1 MAKRDIRCLAVVRIR
16 GTIGPRK
23 DVKDT
28 LSMLNIKR
36 PYNATLIPSTP
47 TYLKMLQKSKDRI
60 TWGPAS
66 KDVVSSLLRKRGK
79 VSNKRKL
86 TDDYTRK
93 FLKFD
98 SIDELAVG
106 IYECKV
112 FLNKLRMKP
121 FFALHPPTKGFKRS
135 TKRQFKAKGELGDRG
150 DKINDLLR
158 RMI

>member
-1 MAKRDIRCLAVVRIR
+1 MAQRDIRCLAVVRIR

-47 TYLKMLQKSKDRI
+47 TYLKMLKKSKDWI
-60 TWGPAS
+60 TWGPVS
-66 KDVVSSLLRKRGK
+66 KETVLSLLRKRGK
-79 VSNKRKL
+79 VSNERKL
-86 TDDYTRK
+86 TDDYTKK
-93 FLKFD
+93 FLGFD
-98 SIDELAVG
+98 SIDELATS

-112 FLNKLRMKP
+112 FLNKLGMKP
-121 FFALHPPTKGFKRS
+121 LFGLRPPTKGFKRS
-135 TKRQFKAKGELGDRG
+135 TKRQFKAQGELGDRG
-150 DKINDLLR
+150 EKINDLLR